1 MSGGKDLYAM
11 FTDVERRLNQGVDR
25 DESQCD
31 EPVEEPALPRPRV
44 SAIEPSEVVRET
56 IDIDREWGVLESGV
70 EMMCNATNAEDRKH
84 GWHRYAS
91 ALKLLKGCTRSRHTI
106 ASPTIDVNHL
116 ADAVALKLRQPPV
129 VGPTPREIAREVVEM
144 LQEKVTL
151 TNPKLA
157 EEIAELV
164 CQRQS
169 PAYSPVHDA
178 GAIADAIL
186 NKLKGQVNLSLCLPE
201 PTTTIPPAPESLHP
215 EDLMEDAPQDND
227 DLPQE
232 SDHPAE
238 ERRCLACKQ
247 PRTRHS
253 RLWCE
258 ACRVFL
264 RRSHKATAEGRPFA
278 CHNLRHQQKP
288 DFENCRGTIEGIPDQ
303 NTTTPRKEYFDTPVV
318 RHIET
323 PIATSDIDVEMPDDR
338 DFGTAAAISF
348 DRDVDT
354 TVDTTVATSGQD
366 SKTSLERSGMFIF
379 TADPLFILLNM
390 SGCHT
395 PGGGEGKSSSKDP
408 IFLKVMDL
416 IRPQTD
422 PLQIDQED
430 QECATALKTSTSTRL
445 QEMTAESDWSHSNP
459 AVLKTPHASVPR
471 TWIESSNSPDGCLIL
486 EEADDSM
493 FKIDSGQNA
502 AARPVSSQALRT
514 ADHPGR
520 RPVLKRSN
528 HQHSLEVEILK
539 LRRDQEKIKLEQEKE
554 KLLQL
559 KLRTAHL
566 KRKLRDGDDWDFM

>member
-11 FTDVERRLNQGVDR
+11 FTDVERRLNQGVDG
-25 DESQCD
+25 DDSPCD

-56 IDIDREWGVLESGV
+56 IDVDREWGVLESGV

-91 ALKLLKGCTRSRHTI
+91 ALKWLKGYTRSRHTV
-106 ASPTIDVNHL
+106 ASPTLDVNHL
-116 ADAVALKLRQPPV
+116 ADAVARKLRQPPV

-186 NKLKGQVNLSLCLPE
+186 NKLKGQANLSLCLPE

-215 EDLMEDAPQDND
+215 DEMTEDVPQDDN

-232 SDHPAE
+232 SDNPAE

-278 CHNLRHQQKP
+278 CHNIRHQQKP
-288 DFENCRGTIEGIPDQ
+288 DFENCRGCRARRLHDL
-303 NTTTPRKEYFDTPVV
+303 
-318 RHIET
+318 ET
-323 PIATSDIDVEMPDDR
+323 QACHPEDSDD
-338 DFGTAAAISF
+338 
-348 DRDVDT
+348 
-354 TVDTTVATSGQD
+354 
-366 SKTSLERSGMFIF
+366 
-379 TADPLFILLNM
+379 ADGDIGFRR
-390 SGCHT
+390 
-395 PGGGEGKSSSKDP
+395 GGECNPRVPPLRITVNPPTSHPPTFKRARARSAGSPPEPGFQQPTPTAPPVPSTSFRQPAPEAPPARPPLSTHAPRRQATPSKPKDP
-408 IFLKVMDL
+408 
-416 IRPQTD
+416 
-422 PLQIDQED
+422 
-430 QECATALKTSTSTRL
+430 
-445 QEMTAESDWSHSNP
+445 
-459 AVLKTPHASVPR
+459 HAQP
-471 TWIESSNSPDGCLIL
+471 
-486 EEADDSM
+486 
-493 FKIDSGQNA
+493 
-502 AARPVSSQALRT
+502 
-514 ADHPGR
+514 
-520 RPVLKRSN
+520 
-528 HQHSLEVEILK
+528 
-539 LRRDQEKIKLEQEKE
+539 
-554 KLLQL
+554 
-559 KLRTAHL
+559 
-566 KRKLRDGDDWDFM
+566 